1 MDFEYPPD
9 AQRFRAEV
17 AAWLDTHLTDEY
29 RMLGSEMG
37 EHDWPLRMEW
47 EREMGAGNWIGID
60 WPREYGGALRR

>member
-9 AQRFRAEV
+9 AERFRVEV

-60 WPREYGGALRR
+60 WPHECGGALRR